1 MLDEKSDPLEEKV
14 DPVEKPD
21 PLEEKVD
28 PVEKEELDPCKQV
41 PSACA
46 VVPAGQLAGS
56 DEIDCEENEV
66 VGSENDGVEKVVEEE
81 NEELDPLCKHVPSAC
96 ADVPAGQLT
105 GPSCAELEN
114 D

>member
-46 VVPAGQLAGS
+46 
-56 DEIDCEENEV
+56 
-66 VGSENDGVEKVVEEE
+66 
-81 NEELDPLCKHVPSAC
+81 
-96 ADVPAGQLT
+96 DVPAGQLT